1 MRTTAIFFLY
11 LVVCLALAAA
21 LSVPLMQTGWLD
33 YPPERVLG
41 RLAQVLALL
50 GVWPFLK
57 AMGLA
62 DRRAL
67 GYGVSR
73 SRFLAGLILGWVLGV
88 LILLA
93 LALALFELQIR
104 VPDPGSL
111 SWSFVAQK
119 VLQALIGGL
128 LIGVLEE
135 TFFRGALF
143 GAIRRRDGVLP
154 ALVWS
159 ALLYAVL
166 HVMKPGAL
174 PPGTSFDVSGV
185 QAMVAAVFL
194 DVFQW
199 RNLDTLAAL
208 FAVGMFLG
216 LVRERTG
223 HIGWCIGLHAGWVL
237 VIQATRAVTDG
248 NPDSPL
254 AFLVGDY
261 DGTIG
266 WLAMVWIG
274 FLGWGYWR
282 LTGRQ
287 QADVGLV
294 YRDEPKSTETECVSR
309 SST

>member
-1 MRTTAIFFLY
+1 MRATAIFFLY

-41 RLAQVLALL
+41 RLAQVFVLIGL
-50 GVWPFLK
+50 WPFLK

-62 DRRAL
+62 DRQSL

-73 SRFLAGLILGWVLGV
+73 SRFLATLSLGWALGV

-93 LALALFELQIR
+93 LALALFELRIR
-104 VPDPGSL
+104 VPDPEAL
-111 SWSFVAQK
+111 SWPFVATK
-119 VLQALIGGL
+119 VVQASIGGL
-128 LIGVLEE
+128 LIGLLEE

-143 GAIRRRDGVLP
+143 GAIRRREGVFP

-159 ALLYAVL
+159 SLLYAAL

-174 PPGTSFDVSGV
+174 PGGVPFDASGV
-185 QAMVAAVFL
+185 QTMVAGVFL
-194 DVFQW
+194 DIFQW

-208 FAVGMFLG
+208 FTVGVFLG

-223 HIGWCIGLHAGWVL
+223 HVGWCIGLHAGWVL
-237 VIQATRAVTDG
+237 AIQVTRAVSDG
-248 NPDSPL
+248 NPDSAL

-261 DGTIG
+261 DGMIG

-274 FLGWGYWR
+274 LLGWAYWR
-282 LTGRQ
+282 LTGRW
-287 QADVGLV
+287 AAAA
-294 YRDEPKSTETECVSR
+294 C
-309 SST
+309 